1 MYAIVQIS
9 GYQYRVEPGLVL
21 TVPRQ
26 HVDEGGRVIYS
37 DVLLFDDGKKVKIGS
52 PTVPNTVVD
61 ATVIEHGRGPKVIVF
76 KKKRRKGYK
85 KKNTHR
91 QDYSKIEVKSIK
103 TKAGAKTSSKTKKT
117 ESGKT
122 KSEET
127 STSKEE

>member
-9 GYQYRVEPGLVL
+9 GNQYRVEPGLVL

-26 HVDEGGRVIYS
+26 HVDEGGKVTYS
-37 DVLLFDDGKKVKIGS
+37 DILLFDDGKKLKIGT
-52 PTVPNTVVD
+52 PTVPNTTVE
-61 ATVIEHGRGPKVIVF
+61 ATIIEHGRGPKVIVF

-91 QDYSKIEVKSIK
+91 QDYTKIEVKSIK
-103 TKAGAKTSSKTKKT
+103 AKATTKTSESKKT

-122 KSEET
+122 KSKEA